1 MNERDSLV
9 TKDERTHVLS
19 SQSAREQVEHT
30 ADRIRDEL
38 LLTLGEL
45 ERRRERV
52 MDVRY
57 QASQHQGLLIGM
69 GIAAVTLVGVGVGIG
84 VWRARHRD
92 QLLARKRRMA
102 LQRAWHHPDRLAT
115 RTEHSPL
122 SVELG
127 RKLVVIFGSA
137 LATAVAKNAVQGLV
151 PSRGAAPAKK

>member
-9 TKDERTHVLS
+9 TKDEPTHVLS

-57 QASQHQGLLIGM
+57 QASQHQGFLIGV
-69 GIAAVTLVGVGVGIG
+69 GVAAVTLVGLGVGIG

-92 QLLARKRRMA
+92 QLLAKKRRLA
-102 LQRAWHHPDRLAT
+102 VQRAWQNPDRLAT
-115 RTEHSPL
+115 RAEHSPL
-122 SVELG
+122 SVEMG
-127 RKLVVIFGSA
+127 RKLVLIFGTA

-151 PSRGAAPAKK
+151 PQRSVAPAKK